1 MNSLVFFIQGRV
13 TGEVDELALMSRKSR
28 TQVFSGRK
36 VATAVTSKY
45 TLIFIFVSDDH
56 FSSPFHARRPL
67 YLANFHSLS

>member
-36 VATAVTSKY
+36 VATTVTS
-45 TLIFIFVSDDH
+45 
-56 FSSPFHARRPL
+56 
-67 YLANFHSLS
+67 